1 VTLLREPVLTP
12 EERAA
17 FEKGVHEFNTG
28 FFFECHDTL
37 EDLWAGVRGDGRDFF
52 QGLIQTSVAF
62 YHLGRGNSQGALSM
76 LQRALARFG
85 KYPDRYYGFDLGTHR
100 RELASWAELARAGG
114 GSEPA
119 LDSVP
124 KWRFDP
130 P

>member
-1 VTLLREPVLTP
+1 MRRPAEPVLSP
-12 EERAA
+12 EERAL
-17 FEKGVHEFNTG
+17 FEKGVREFNTG

-37 EDLWAGVRGDGRDFF
+37 EELWAGVRGDGRDFI

-62 YHLGRGNSQGALSM
+62 YHLGRGNAAGALSM
-76 LQRALARFG
+76 LERALARFD
-85 KYPDRYYGFDLGTHR
+85 KYPGRYFGFDLDAHR
-100 RELASWAELARAGG
+100 RLLQDWVRSARAGET
-114 GSEPA
+114 EPP

>member
-1 VTLLREPVLTP
+1 MTPLREPVLTP

-17 FEKGVHEFNTG
+17 FEKGVREFNTG

-37 EDLWAGVRGDGRDFF
+37 EELWTGIRGDGRDFF

-62 YHLGRGNSQGALSM
+62 YHLGRGNSEGALSM
-76 LQRALARFG
+76 LQRALARFD
-85 KYPDRYYGFDLGTHR
+85 KYPERYYGFDLGSQR
-100 RELASWAELARAGG
+100 RALASWAEHARAGG
-114 GSEPA
+114 SEPS

>member
-1 VTLLREPVLTP
+1 MTPLREPVLTP

-17 FEKGVHEFNTG
+17 FEKGVREFNTG
-28 FFFECHDTL
+28 YFFECHDTL
-37 EDLWAGVRGDGRDFF
+37 EELWAGVRGDGRDFF
-52 QGLIQTSVAF
+52 QGLIQTAVAF
-62 YHLGRGNSQGALSM
+62 YHLGRGNSEGALSM
-76 LQRALARFG
+76 LQRALARFE
-85 KYPDRYYGFDLGTHR
+85 KYPDRYFSFDLGSHR
-100 RELASWAELARAGG
+100 RELASWAEHARAG